1 MQLELIFNMDQFIE
15 IIKAIVFGIVEG
27 ITEWLPVS
35 STGHM
40 IVLGQ
45 FFGFEKTQGKAFY
58 DFFLVIVQLG
68 AIMAVIF
75 SFFKELWPFG
85 KNKSAK
91 AKHQIWLTWG
101 KILVASIPAGVIGL
115 AFNDLLDKYLY
126 NYLTVSITLI
136 VYGVIFIII
145 ELLLRLKAKNIQK
158 RYNLNV
164 AARTYTGGDG
174 DIEEEKG
181 VVYPLFRIKSVK
193 EISIQYAFII
203 GLAQCLAL
211 IPGTSRSGVTICAA
225 LLLSINRTTA
235 TKFSFYLSIPA
246 MLGGS
251 AIKAIMY
258 GYHVAKGEADPIT
271 WFQVALIAIAMVVAF
286 GVSWL
291 TIKYFL
297 RLLRTRTF
305 MGFGIYRI
313 VLGIILL
320 IIFYVVNKGSL
331 EISAMNDIIVG
342 NFNFLSYCRKPSIL
356 FQKPAFLELGA

>member
-1 MQLELIFNMDQFIE
+1 MDQFIE

-40 IVLGQ
+40 IILGQ
-45 FFGFEKTQGKAFY
+45 FFGFEKTQGKDFY

-68 AIMAVIF
+68 AILAVIF

-85 KNKSAK
+85 KNKSQK

-115 AFNDLLDKYLY
+115 AFNDYLDKYLY

-136 VYGVIFIII
+136 VYGLVFIGI
-145 ELLLRLKAKNIQK
+145 ELFLRFKAKSIQK
-158 RYNLNV
+158 RFNLNT
-164 AARTYTGGDG
+164 AGETFTREG
-174 DIEEEKG
+174 EEEKG
-181 VVYPLFRIKSVK
+181 VVYPLFKVKSIK
-193 EISIQYAFII
+193 EISFQSAFII

-225 LLLSINRTTA
+225 LLLSINRTTS

-246 MLGGS
+246 MFGGS
-251 AIKAIMY
+251 AIKAALY
-258 GYHVAKGEADPIT
+258 GYHVYKGTASPIT
-271 WFQVALIAIAMVVAF
+271 WFQVLLIVIAMAVAF

-297 RLLRTRTF
+297 KLLRTRTF
-305 MGFGIYRI
+305 TGFGIYRI

-320 IIFYVVNKGSL
+320 IVFFTVNKGSL
-331 EISAMNDIIVG
+331 EITAMNDILST
-342 NFNFLSYCRKPSIL
+342 NYAFLSTKGFNL
-356 FQKPAFLELGA
+356 LHKPAFLELHS